1 MHPDDLP
8 TITKRQAD
16 KMVANAVAKAL
27 AELKPVIP
35 PDAITGGIYT
45 SPVLHEPDAVA
56 RSLDAARPVK
66 VEEYPLIGLGDDY
79 IDAPKSFTVGKGF
92 QYTASPVEPV
102 VDVQKPVMPPA
113 IMDEAWTDG
122 EDDAE

>member
-16 KMVANAVAKAL
+16 KMVADAVAKSL

-35 PDAITGGIYT
+35 HDAITGGVYT

-56 RSLDAARPVK
+56 RSWVAVKKPEIVKPV
-66 VEEYPLIGLGDDY
+66 
-79 IDAPKSFTVGKGF
+79 
-92 QYTASPVEPV
+92 PV
-102 VDVQKPVMPPA
+102 VELPLAVSEEKPVMPPA
-113 IMDEAWTDG
+113 VMDEAWTDG